1 MVSPNAPAGVLTRK
15 MPGPRPRPRVSSGVL
30 QVAAGFGIVLLGGFI
45 ALMLPVSSDGAGW
58 TDAKTAL
65 FTAVSAICV
74 TGLVIED
81 TGAHW
86 SATGEIVV
94 LLLIQVG
101 GLGYMAGTTVVLWA
115 LGRRLGLRDRHMLR
129 QYYGAP
135 TLRETFS
142 FARSVALFSLAFE
155 AVGAVILAAVFAFDG
170 VPLQRAAWW
179 GVFHS
184 VSAFNNAGFSLTG
197 SDMLDYTGEPW
208 LLGTMAA
215 LVIAGS
221 LGFLPIVTFVRRR
234 DFDRLPLDHKLV
246 FATSALLLV
255 AGTLFVAAA
264 EWNNDATLGGLPAE
278 ERPMAAFFHS
288 ANSRTA
294 GMSALDVEAMRDET
308 KVSTIGLMFVGG
320 AAGSTAG
327 GLKVGAFSLLFFVML
342 AALRG
347 REDVSVLGRRVPT
360 ELIQQATTLALYY
373 VGILFAFSLLLT
385 LTTDQPF
392 LGLIF
397 EAMSAIGTVGFSS
410 VGTAE
415 ISAAGHFVLMA
426 AMLVGRFGSLM
437 LVLYMTKP
445 RRRVAFHHPVD
456 SVRLG

>member
-1 MVSPNAPAGVLTRK
+1 
-15 MPGPRPRPRVSSGVL
+15 
-30 QVAAGFGIVLLGGFI
+30 
-45 ALMLPVSSDGAGW
+45 
-58 TDAKTAL
+58 
-65 FTAVSAICV
+65 
-74 TGLVIED
+74 
-81 TGAHW
+81 
-86 SATGEIVV
+86 
-94 LLLIQVG
+94 
-101 GLGYMAGTTVVLWA
+101 
-115 LGRRLGLRDRHMLR
+115 
-129 QYYGAP
+129 
-135 TLRETFS
+135 
-142 FARSVALFSLAFE
+142 
-155 AVGAVILAAVFAFDG
+155 
-170 VPLQRAAWW
+170 
-179 GVFHS
+179 
-184 VSAFNNAGFSLTG
+184 
-197 SDMLDYTGEPW
+197 
-208 LLGTMAA
+208 
-215 LVIAGS
+215 
-221 LGFLPIVTFVRRR
+221 
-234 DFDRLPLDHKLV
+234 
-246 FATSALLLV
+246 
-255 AGTLFVAAA
+255 
-264 EWNNDATLGGLPAE
+264 
-278 ERPMAAFFHS
+278 MAAFFHS

-445 RRRVAFHHPVD
+445 RRRVAFQHPVD